1 MERTTPC
8 EPLVAC
14 AWRLI
19 IYMVHAQAVKSYMK
33 VINALIHACRLV
45 CTDAYVKKMIVV
57 VERLRIHFR
66 VATVARATA

>member
-1 MERTTPC
+1 MEGATPC

-14 AWRLI
+14 AWRFI
-19 IYMVHAQAVKSYMK
+19 IHMVDAQAVKSYMK

>member
-19 IYMVHAQAVKSYMK
+19 IHMVDAKAVKRYMK
-33 VINALIHACRLV
+33 VINALLHACRLV
-45 CTDAYVKKMIVV
+45 CTDTYVKKMIVV
-57 VERLRIHFR
+57 VERLRVHFC
-66 VATVARATA
+66 VATVARATS